1 MVEQVLESPAA
12 FCTSKVT
19 LSAPSSS
26 VSASIKPCVAAS
38 SASWVTSWQMPT
50 RKGSAIAPV
59 IPHTSTAKAARIPNA
74 FFMFHSS
81 YNPTVLMT
89 PPEASG
95 RLPRPAEKALAG
107 DVAGIVPPSMP
118 SVKGMNCSEYVFT
131 YIKGWGVKKQKN
143 VSSFWDSK
151 ARIHLPASCCN
162 FAGKCNFKTFNCIF
176 EHTLC
181 SFNSPKSP

>member
-1 MVEQVLESPAA
+1 
-12 FCTSKVT
+12 
-19 LSAPSSS
+19 
-26 VSASIKPCVAAS
+26 
-38 SASWVTSWQMPT
+38 
-50 RKGSAIAPV
+50 
-59 IPHTSTAKAARIPNA
+59 
-74 FFMFHSS
+74 MFHSS

-131 YIKGWGVKKQKN
+131 YIKGWGFRKQKN
-143 VSSFWDSK
+143 VSSFWKSK
-151 ARIHLPASCCN
+151 SRPDFPALLCN
-162 FAGKCNFKTFNCIF
+162 FAGKCNFKSLYCIF

>member
-1 MVEQVLESPAA
+1 
-12 FCTSKVT
+12 
-19 LSAPSSS
+19 
-26 VSASIKPCVAAS
+26 
-38 SASWVTSWQMPT
+38 
-50 RKGSAIAPV
+50 
-59 IPHTSTAKAARIPNA
+59 
-74 FFMFHSS
+74 MFHSS

-131 YIKGWGVKKQKN
+131 YIKGWGFRKQKN
-143 VSSFWDSK
+143 VSSFWKSK
-151 ARIHLPASCCN
+151 SRPDFPALLCN

-176 EHTLC
+176 EHMFCPFSL
-181 SFNSPKSP
+181 PKSH